1 MGDGRDEV
9 EVMMSEDVGLM
20 CADSSYCVL
29 MREPTSFYTDTLI
42 LSVLVLHKL
51 ITVSLSVELLVVEDI
66 GGGDDGHSSFGQLVL
81 SLDQI
86 GNLC

>member
-1 MGDGRDEV
+1 MGDGRAEV
-9 EVMMSEDVGLM
+9 EVMMSEDVGLR

-42 LSVLVLHKL
+42 LSVFVLHKP
-51 ITVSLSVELLVVEDI
+51 ITVSFVCAAV
-66 GGGDDGHSSFGQLVL
+66 GGGGYCGDDGCSSFGQLVL